1 MAHDQEVLGSNPG
14 TIYWIDVSDDASYYI
29 KRKLKIKEAKWGAP
43 KKKKSLIVFL
53 FFFFLFFWSEK
64 LIGFAFRVWAGSLL
78 TLLVKYI
85 FRAWTVLPGQ
95 KKSIPLRQKKTKK
108 TKKT

>member
-1 MAHDQEVLGSNPG
+1 M
-14 TIYWIDVSDDASYYI
+14 DVSNDAIYYI
-29 KRKLKIKEAKWGAP
+29 KRKLKVKEAKWGAP
-43 KKKKSLIVFL
+43 KKKVSYLILVFL
-53 FFFFLFFWSEK
+53 LLFFWSEK